1 MTNPVYLSTQ
11 GGDFNTNYTSKEEIV
26 LNELDTTKSVTWNF
40 HIDESQGT
48 HRDDMILGRDR

>member
-26 LNELDTTKSVTWNF
+26 LNELDTTKIVTWDF
-40 HIDESQGT
+40 RIDESQGT
-48 HRDDMILGRDR
+48 HTYVMILGLDR